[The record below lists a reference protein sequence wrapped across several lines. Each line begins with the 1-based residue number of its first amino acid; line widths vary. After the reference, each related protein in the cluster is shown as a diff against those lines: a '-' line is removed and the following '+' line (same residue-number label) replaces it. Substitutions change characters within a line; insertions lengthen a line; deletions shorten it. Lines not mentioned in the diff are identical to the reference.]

1 MSSKRLIG
9 PFFSEGD
16 TVDGPKYLSMLQEFF
31 IPEVRK
37 MKKMRSIV
45 FQQDEAPPHF
55 AADVRRFLDKT
66 FAGRWIGRGGP
77 IWWAPRPSDLP
88 PLDFFLWGHLK
99 NIVYL
104 SLCEDLA
111 ELKSRI
117 HDEIKS
123 ISQKTLY
130 DVFSN
135 ISKRMNLC
143 VSVDG
148 GHFQHLL

>member
-1 MSSKRLIG
+1 MVQN
-9 PFFSEGD
+9 
-16 TVDGPKYLSMLQEFF
+16 TVSMLQEFF
-31 IPEVRK
+31 IPEVRN

-45 FQQDEAPPHF
+45 FHQDGAPPHF

-66 FAGRWIGRGGP
+66 FPGRWIGKGGP
-77 IWWAPRPSDLP
+77 IRWTPRPSDLT

-99 NIVYL
+99 NVVYL
-104 SLCEDLA
+104 SPWEDLA

-117 HDEIKS
+117 QDEIKS

>member
-9 PFFSEGD
+9 SK
-16 TVDGPKYLSMLQEFF
+16 VILSMVQSTVSMLREFF

-45 FQQDEAPPHF
+45 FQQDGAPPHF
-55 AADVRRFLDKT
+55 AAGARRFLDKT
-66 FAGRWIGRGGP
+66 FPRRWIGRGVP
-77 IWWAPRPSDLP
+77 IRWASLSSDLTS
-88 PLDFFLWGHLK
+88 LDFFLWKHLK
-99 NIVYL
+99 NVVYL
-104 SLCEDLA
+104 SSCEDLA

-123 ISQKTLY
+123 ISQKTLLE
-130 DVFSN
+130 VFGN

-148 GHFQHLL
+148 GHFEHLV

>member
-1 MSSKRLIG
+1 
-9 PFFSEGD
+9 
-16 TVDGPKYLSMLQEFF
+16 
-31 IPEVRK
+31 
-37 MKKMRSIV
+37 MKKMHSIV
-45 FQQDEAPPHF
+45 FQQEGAPPHF

-66 FAGRWIGRGGP
+66 FPGRWIGKGGP
-77 IWWAPRPSDLP
+77 IQWAPQPSDLTS
-88 PLDFFLWGHLK
+88 LDFFLWGHLE
-99 NIVYL
+99 NVVYL
-104 SLCEDLA
+104 SPCEDLA

-148 GHFQHLL
+148 GYFRHLL

>member
-9 PFFSEGD
+9 PFFFEGD

-45 FQQDEAPPHF
+45 FHQDGASPHF
-55 AADVRRFLDKT
+55 AADVRHFLDKT
-66 FAGRWIGRGGP
+66 FPERWIGRGGP
-77 IWWAPRPSDLP
+77 IRWAPRLSDLT
-88 PLDFFLWGHLK
+88 PLDFFLLGHLK
-99 NIVYL
+99 NVVYL
-104 SLCEDLA
+104 SPCEDLA

-123 ISQKTLY
+123 VSQKTLY

-143 VSVDG
+143 VSADG
-148 GHFQHLL
+148 VHFQHLL

>member
-1 MSSKRLIG
+1 
-9 PFFSEGD
+9 
-16 TVDGPKYLSMLQEFF
+16 MLQEFF

-37 MKKMRSIV
+37 MEKMRSIV
-45 FQQDEAPPHF
+45 FQQDGAPPYF
-55 AADVRRFLDKT
+55 AADVSRFLDKT
-66 FAGRWIGRGGP
+66 FPGRWIGRGGP
-77 IWWAPRPSDLP
+77 IRWAPRPSDLTL
-88 PLDFFLWGHLK
+88 LDFFLWGRLK
-99 NIVYL
+99 NVVYL
-104 SLCEDLA
+104 SPFEDLA

-123 ISQKTLY
+123 ISQKTLF
-130 DVFSN
+130 DIFNN

>member
-9 PFFSEGD
+9 PFFFEGD
-16 TVDGPKYLSMLQEFF
+16 TVDGSKYLSMLQEFF
-31 IPEVRK
+31 IPKVRK
-37 MKKMRSIV
+37 IEKMRSIL
-45 FQQDEAPPHF
+45 FQQDEAPLHF

-66 FAGRWIGRGGP
+66 FPGRWIGRGGR
-77 IWWAPRPSDLP
+77 IQWALRLLDLTL
-88 PLDFFLWGHLK
+88 LDFFLWGHLK
-99 NIVYL
+99 NVVYL
-104 SLCEDLA
+104 SSCEDLT

-135 ISKRMNLC
+135 IWKRMNLC

>member
-1 MSSKRLIG
+1 MVQS
-9 PFFSEGD
+9 
-16 TVDGPKYLSMLQEFF
+16 TVSMLQEFF

-37 MKKMRSIV
+37 MRSIV
-45 FQQDEAPPHF
+45 FQQDAAPHF

-66 FAGRWIGRGGP
+66 FPGRWIGRNGP
-77 IWWAPRPSDLP
+77 IRWAPRPSDLT
-88 PLDFFLWGHLK
+88 PLDFFLWEHLK
-99 NIVYL
+99 NVVYL
-104 SLCEDLA
+104 SPCEDLA

-143 VSVDG
+143 V
-148 GHFQHLL
+148 

>member
-1 MSSKRLIG
+1 MVQSI
-9 PFFSEGD
+9 
-16 TVDGPKYLSMLQEFF
+16 VSMLQEFF

-37 MKKMRSIV
+37 MRSIV
-45 FQQDEAPPHF
+45 FQQDGAPPHF

-66 FAGRWIGRGGP
+66 FPGRWIGRGGP
-77 IWWAPRPSDLP
+77 IRWAPRPSDLA

-104 SLCEDLA
+104 SPCEDLA
-111 ELKSRI
+111 ESKSRI
-117 HDEIKS
+117 YDKIKS

-130 DVFSN
+130 DVFSH
-135 ISKRMNLC
+135 ISKRMNLY